1 MGIMNFFLGTASSK
15 DNDAIVEQL
24 AAYLVEGEEV
34 LAGFGL
40 VRDFIAFTNY
50 RYIYVDKQGVT
61 GKRKLMQCVHWRNVL
76 AFEVEGFGHF
86 DLQAVLRLRV
96 KDLEQQVALEFRSS
110 EDLIKAARVVA
121 QLLK

>member
-1 MGIMNFFLGTASSK
+1 MGLINFFLGTASSK
-15 DNDAIVEQL
+15 DNNAIVEQL
-24 AAYLVEGEEV
+24 GAYLIEGEEV

-61 GKRKLMQCVHWRNVL
+61 GKRKLMQCVPWRHVL

-86 DLQAVLRLRV
+86 DVSAVLRLRV
-96 KDLEQQVALEFRSS
+96 KDIEQRVELEFRSR
-110 EDLIKAARVVA
+110 EDLINAARVVA
-121 QLLK
+121 NMLK